1 MMQRG
6 WKMKSKALFVS
17 LLLFLSF
24 LVILNV
30 RGQQKSKWQG
40 TITRED
46 GLVIVKNPIEPMY
59 EEDVFSIEEE
69 LTIGKIKGSE
79 EFIFSVVIDLDVD
92 DEERIFV
99 LDSKEANIKVF
110 DKSGKYINTIGRKGQ
125 GPGELQRPSHI
136 YLTPQK
142 EILVNDPGVRK
153 LHFFTIGGAFKRS
166 VSQTNMTFFSNPKV
180 DMKGQIVAT
189 YMIMDKEVTYVLK
202 KFDSQLKE
210 VMKIFSINILKF
222 PNLNPFFPH
231 CSWEITCDGDVI
243 WGFPD
248 KYELSIIN
256 SEGTLIKKIIKKY
269 TPKKITQE
277 EKDNWI
283 KEKLGGY
290 DKVSPGIKL
299 VWNDYHNAYIDFT
312 IDDENRVFVHT
323 YEKVPDTNIYYY
335 DVFDSEGKYIVKVP
349 IKAQPQVWRK
359 NKLYTIEEDENGYQ
373 YVKRYKVTWK
383 I

>member
-6 WKMKSKALFVS
+6 WNMKSKALFVS

-40 TITRED
+40 TITREN
-46 GLVIVKNPIEPMY
+46 GVVIVKNPIEPMY
-59 EEDVFSIEEE
+59 EEDVFSLEEE
-69 LTIGKIKGSE
+69 LTIGEVK
-79 EFIFSVVIDLDVD
+79 DLDVD

-142 EILVNDPGVRK
+142 EILANDPGARQ
-153 LHFFTIGGAFKRS
+153 LHFFTSGGVFKRS

-189 YMIMDKEVTYVLK
+189 YMIMDKEVTFVLK

-210 VMKIFSINILKF
+210 VMKIFSANILKY
-222 PNLNPFFPH
+222 PNLNPFFPQ
-231 CSWEITCDGDVI
+231 CSWEITCEGNVI

-269 TPKKITQE
+269 SPKKITQE

-283 KEKLGGY
+283 EEKLGGY
-290 DKVSPGIKL
+290 DEIPPGVKL
-299 VWNDYHNAYIDFT
+299 VWNDYHYAYRDFT
-312 IDDENRVFVHT
+312 VDDENRVFVRT
-323 YEKVPDTNIYYY
+323 YEEVPDTNIYYY

-349 IKAQPQVWRK
+349 IKVQPQVWRK
-359 NKLYTIEEDENGYQ
+359 HKLYTIEEDEDGYQ
-373 YVKRYKVTWK
+373 YVKRYKVYWK